1 MALRISPQYH
11 KGHLHLVTVLTST
24 LSQRPAPT
32 ASSSLHP
39 VIIPHPPNL
48 CSLLVQ
54 FYLSLTTS
62 DIPVSHDLHTTPANW
77 PSTFINSRNET
88 QPQEWVS
95 LKTGGPKPKGDETRV
110 CFAAS
115 LVSAGSPP
123 LCFTSLM

>member
-1 MALRISPQYH
+1 MALRVSPQYH
-11 KGHLHLVTVLTST
+11 KGHLHLVTILTST

-39 VIIPHPPNL
+39 VIIPHPPKLRN
-48 CSLLVQ
+48 LLVQ

-62 DIPVSHDLHTTPANW
+62 DTAPANW

-95 LKTGGPKPKGDETRV
+95 LQTGGPKPKGDETRV

-115 LVSAGSPP
+115 LVAAGSPP